1 MGIQRKPTRRGHVL
15 PEAPLIS
22 VRQPGR
28 LRTKHVLALAGWSH
42 STLYNRIKAAQFPA
56 PLKDGRS
63 NYWTT
68 DQVCSA
74 LGL

>member
-1 MGIQRKPTRRGHVL
+1 MAPQSKRSGSGHVK
-15 PEAPLIS
+15 PEAPVIS
-22 VRQPGR
+22 VHQPGR

-42 STLYNRIKAAQFPA
+42 STLYSRLASGKFPV
-56 PLKDGRS
+56 PQTDGR

-68 DQVCSA
+68 DQVREA

>member
-1 MGIQRKPTRRGHVL
+1 MARTSKSSGSGHVE

-22 VRQPGR
+22 LDQPGL
-28 LRTKHVLALAGWSH
+28 LRTRHVLALTGWAH
-42 STLYNRIKAAQFPA
+42 ATLYTRVRSGQFPA
-56 PLKDGRS
+56 PQTDGR

-68 DQVCSA
+68 DQVREA